1 MAVMTDSEAPPI
13 SLTGARKYRGDL
25 TRTRIR
31 WVIVGLVLIF
41 AVVGGRLV
49 QLGMVVTDTSIE
61 GQSREAITAS
71 RPAILDR
78 NGLEMAVDIRVP
90 SLFAEPRRIIDV
102 DDAVEKLRTVLPD
115 LDPKWLRNKLSGDKG
130 FVWIKRELTPEIE
143 DRIYQLGIPGLDFL
157 TESKRFYP
165 GGPEASHVLGS
176 VNVDNQGIGG
186 IEEHIDKDGLALLQS
201 VGIANG
207 QNLKPVHLTIDM
219 RVQHVMREKLLD
231 ALTRYKAKAA
241 AAVMIDVKTGEVIG
255 LVSLPD
261 FDPNNPSSMIA
272 PYDGEPRMRFN
283 RITAG
288 KYELGSTFKTITIAG
303 ALDSGAVKMT
313 DRFDAR
319 FGVRFGRFTI
329 TDFHGQNRIL
339 SVPEVYKYSSNV
351 GAIHIMQQWGKDNF
365 RAFMT
370 KVGFDDPLPIELPE
384 KTTSYI
390 PKKFADVT
398 AATASFGHGISIT
411 PLHMAAAM
419 AAFVNNGVYEP
430 PTLYARSP
438 EEVVA
443 LGKRFISPQTSLE
456 IRELMRLNALEGSG
470 TVMDRQAQGYRV
482 GGKTGT
488 AEKVVN
494 GRYSASKDFNV
505 FASAFP
511 MDDPKYAMVVIID
524 EPHRE
529 GPTTGDTAGWNAG
542 KTTGMIVAGV
552 APMLGIAP
560 NFDKALD
567 DEMVPAAIR

>member
-1 MAVMTDSEAPPI
+1 MAVMTGEDAPI
-13 SLTGARKYRGDL
+13 ALTGARKLRGDL
-25 TRTRIR
+25 TKTRIR
-31 WVIVGLVLIF
+31 WVVAGLVGIF
-41 AVVGGRLV
+41 CIVGGRLI
-49 QLGMVVTDTSIE
+49 QLGTVVPDNTIE
-61 GQSREAITAS
+61 GQTRDAISAS

-90 SLFAEPRRIIDV
+90 SLYAEPRRIIDV
-102 DDAVEKLRTVLPD
+102 DEAVEKLRTVLPD
-115 LDPKWLRNKLSGDKG
+115 LDAKWLRQKLSGDKG
-130 FVWIKRELTPEIE
+130 FVWIKRELTPELE

-165 GGPEASHVLGS
+165 GGPEASHILGS

-186 IEEHIDKDGLALLQS
+186 VEQYMDGQDLALLQS
-201 VGIANG
+201 VGLARG
-207 QNLKPVHLTIDM
+207 QNLKPVQLSIDM
-219 RVQHVMREKLLD
+219 RVQHVMREQLLD
-231 ALTRYKAKAA
+231 ALDRYHAHAA
-241 AAVMIDVKTGEVIG
+241 AAVMLDVHTGEVIG
-255 LVSLPD
+255 LSSVPD
-261 FDPNNPSSMIA
+261 FDPNDPSSMIA
-272 PYDGEPRMRFN
+272 PYNGEPKMRFN

-288 KYELGSTFKTITIAG
+288 KYELGSTFKTVTIAG
-303 ALDSGAVKMT
+303 ALDSGAVKLT

-339 SVPEVYKYSSNV
+339 TVPEVYKYSSNV

-365 RAFMT
+365 RAFIH
-370 KVGFDDPLPIELPE
+370 KIGFDDPLPIELPE
-384 KTTSYI
+384 KTGSNI

-398 AATASFGHGISIT
+398 AATAAFGHGLAVT

-419 AAFVNNGVYEP
+419 AAFVNDGIYEP
-430 PTLYARSP
+430 PTIYMRTP
-438 EEVVA
+438 EEAKA
-443 LGKRFISPQTSLE
+443 LAKSFISPQTSLE

-488 AEKVVN
+488 AEKVEH
-494 GRYSASKDFNV
+494 GRYSTSKNFNV

-511 MDDPKYAMVVIID
+511 LDDPKYAMVVIID

-542 KTTGMIVAGV
+542 QTTGRIVAGI

-560 NFDKALD
+560 NFDKAID
-567 DEMVPAAIR
+567 DQLVPASIR

>member
-1 MAVMTDSEAPPI
+1 MAVMTGGEGAPI
-13 SLTGARKYRGDL
+13 AVTGARKFRGDL
-25 TRTRIR
+25 TKTRIR
-31 WVIVGLVLIF
+31 WVIAGLVIIF
-41 AVVGGRLV
+41 GIVGGRLV
-49 QLGMVVTDTSIE
+49 QLGLVVQDNSIE
-61 GQSREAITAS
+61 GRSREAISAS

-90 SLFAEPRRIIDV
+90 SLYAEPRRIIDV

-115 LDPKWLRNKLSGDKG
+115 LDANWLRAKLSGEKG
-130 FVWIKRELTPEIE
+130 FVWIKRDLTPEIE

-186 IEEHIDKDGLALLQS
+186 IEQYIDSQGLAQLQS
-201 VGIANG
+201 VGIADG
-207 QNLKPVHLTIDM
+207 QNLKPVQLTIDM
-219 RVQHVMREKLLD
+219 RIQHVMREDLLD
-231 ALTRYKAKAA
+231 ALSRYKAHAA
-241 AAVMIDVKTGEVIG
+241 AAVMIDVKTGEVVA

-261 FDPNNPSSMIA
+261 FDPNDPSSMVA
-272 PYDGEPRMRFN
+272 PYNGEPRMRFN

-351 GAIHIMQQWGKDNF
+351 GAIHIMQQWGKDNY

-384 KTTSYI
+384 KTMSSI

-398 AATASFGHGISIT
+398 AATAAFGHGIAIT

-419 AAFVNNGVYEP
+419 AAFVNGGVYEP
-430 PTLYARSP
+430 PTLYKRSP
-438 EEVVA
+438 EQVA
-443 LGKRFISPQTSLE
+443 ALAKRFISEQTSVE
-456 IRELMRLNALEGSG
+456 IRELMRLNAIEGSG
-470 TVMDRQAQGYRV
+470 SVMDRAAQGYRA

-488 AEKVVN
+488 AEKVEH
-494 GRYSASKDFNV
+494 GRYSTTKNFNV
-505 FASAFP
+505 FAAAFP
-511 MDDPKYAMVVIID
+511 LDDPKYSLVVIVD

-542 KTTGMIVAGV
+542 KTAGMIIAGV

-560 NFDKALD
+560 NFDKAID
-567 DEMVPAAIR
+567 DKLVPPSIR

>member
-1 MAVMTDSEAPPI
+1 MAVATGDDVASI
-13 SLTGARKYRGDL
+13 SVTGARKFRGNL
-25 TRTRIR
+25 TKTRIR
-31 WVIVGLVLIF
+31 WVIAGLVGIF
-41 AVVGGRLV
+41 CIVGGRLI
-49 QLGMVVTDTSIE
+49 QLGTVVPDNTIE
-61 GQSREAITAS
+61 GQSRDAISAS

-90 SLFAEPRRIIDV
+90 SLYAEPRRIIDV
-102 DDAVEKLRTVLPD
+102 DEAVEKLRTVLPD
-115 LDPKWLRNKLSGDKG
+115 LDAKWLRTKLSGDKG

-143 DRIYQLGIPGLDFL
+143 DKIYQLGIPGLEFL

-165 GGPEASHVLGS
+165 GGPEASHILGS

-186 IEEHIDKDGLALLQS
+186 IEQYVDSQDLATLQS
-201 VGIANG
+201 VGLARG
-207 QNLKPVHLTIDM
+207 QDLAPVQLSIDM
-219 RVQHVMREKLLD
+219 RVQHVLREQMLD
-231 ALTRYKAKAA
+231 ALDRYHAHAA
-241 AAVMIDVKTGEVIG
+241 AAVMLDVHTGEVIG
-255 LVSLPD
+255 LASEPD
-261 FDPNNPSSMIA
+261 FDPNDPSSMIA
-272 PYDGEPRMRFN
+272 PFNGEAKMRFN

-288 KYELGSTFKTITIAG
+288 KYELGSTFKTVTIAG

-339 SVPEVYKYSSNV
+339 TVPEVYKYSSNV
-351 GAIHIMQQWGKDNF
+351 GAIHIMQQWGKDNY

-370 KVGFDDPLPIELPE
+370 KIGFDSPLPIELPE
-384 KTTSYI
+384 KTTSNI
-390 PKKFADVT
+390 PKKFVDVT
-398 AATASFGHGISIT
+398 AATASFGHGIAIT

-430 PTLYARSP
+430 PTLYRRS
-438 EEVVA
+438 EDQVKA
-443 LGKRFISPQTSLE
+443 LAKQFISPQTSLE

-488 AEKVVN
+488 AEKVEH
-494 GRYSASKDFNV
+494 GRYSTSKDFNV

-511 MDDPKYAMVVIID
+511 LDNPKYAMVVIID

-529 GPTTGDTAGWNAG
+529 GPTTGTTAGWNAG
-542 KTTGMIVAGV
+542 QTTGRIVASI

-560 NFDKALD
+560 NFDKAID
-567 DEMVPAAIR
+567 DQLVPQSIR